1 MLLLVLVALVVI
13 SSKTVGKTSVIA
25 SVTAG
30 LIMVS
35 VAVYYIFWIIKTPV
49 KKEPDEIA

>member
-1 MLLLVLVALVVI
+1 MLLLIIVALVIV
-13 SSKTVGKTSVIA
+13 SSKTAGKTSVIA

-49 KKEPDEIA
+49 KKEADEAA